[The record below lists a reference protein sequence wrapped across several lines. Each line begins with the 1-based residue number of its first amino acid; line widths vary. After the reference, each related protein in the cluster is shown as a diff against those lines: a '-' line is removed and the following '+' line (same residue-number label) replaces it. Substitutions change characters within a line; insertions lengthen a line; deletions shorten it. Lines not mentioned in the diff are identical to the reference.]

1 MTKADR
7 LGFAFVV
14 AIVSATPDLG
24 HFAEGTFGPA
34 LLIRHRLIEVN
45 LSPRIVDNLNQYLLI
60 VRLIPA
66 LSLHFCIRYLLKVAK
81 VRDQALRYLQLHLL
95 VNEPANIH
103 DFFFVD

>member
-1 MTKADR
+1 MTKTNR
-7 LGFAFVV
+7 MGSAFVV
-14 AIVSATPDLG
+14 AIVSAAPDLG

-45 LSPRIVDNLNQYLLI
+45 LPPRIVDNLNQHLLI

-81 VRDQALRYLQLHLL
+81 VRDQALRYLLLHLL
-95 VNEPANIH
+95 VNEPANIY